1 MLKIPKEYRGLIDA
15 LIPFIMLQLIHLG
28 MYHYSYEKKYY
39 IEMEDT
45 MIPINGNFYPLPHK
59 TIDRLNSAFDDMI
72 VESKFI
78 IKRSPSMDDKEI
90 NIEATKMMIGGKIIN
105 EPNKFRLALY
115 KRRKNCFDF
124 GFISFEP
131 ICVNKQMF
139 YNHSS
144 KLDPLLANRF
154 YSDNDHMC
162 IKYKDLF
169 YDENGCVDIEQAD
182 RFIEISKFEQFL
194 EYTYHPN
201 YYMYFFLNL
210 IIVFHLLFLF
220 IIKSFSFLRRKIS
233 ETKNSNKKIS

>member
-1 MLKIPKEYRGLIDA
+1 MPKEYRGLIDV

-39 IEMEDT
+39 IEAESPI
-45 MIPINGNFYPLPHK
+45 IPINGNFYRLPHK
-59 TIDRLNSAFDDMI
+59 IIDRLNSAFNDMI

-78 IKRSPSMDDKEI
+78 IKRSPSMDDKKI
-90 NIEATKMMIGGKIIN
+90 NIEATKMMFGGEMIN
-105 EPNKFRLALY
+105 EPNKFKLDLY
-115 KRRKNCFDF
+115 KRRKNCFDL
-124 GFISFEP
+124 GFTRFEP
-131 ICVNKQMF
+131 ICINKQMF

-194 EYTYHPN
+194 EDIDNPIS
-201 YYMYFFLNL
+201 YMYIFLNL
-210 IIVFHLLFLF
+210 GPLFHLLLLF
-220 IIKSFSFLRRKIS
+220 ILNRLFFHAGKFPKQKTLIK
-233 ETKNSNKKIS
+233 